1 MVVAATGFFDGVH
14 KGHQK
19 VLSELCRVAAD
30 EGKKSAVITFW
41 PHPRNVLQQD
51 ACNLRLLNSLD
62 EKERL
67 IKDLGVDE
75 FITIPFSREFSR
87 LSTSEFLNGY
97 LKQKY
102 NVTTLIVGYDH
113 RLGNNVNQ
121 SQQEMIETARSLGI
135 NVVRV
140 EEFLIDNNII
150 SSTRIRNLLNGGN
163 VTSANAFLGYNY
175 QLNGVVVSGQRLG
188 RTIGFPTANMKLYN
202 PLKAVPGNGVY
213 AVWVEVFGKSYM
225 GMCNIGTRPTVADSN
240 ERSIETY
247 ILDFDEDIYGLD
259 LTVKFVEKIRDEQKF
274 TSLQLLKEQLEKDKV
289 STLNL
294 LRGKEGY

>member
-14 KGHQK
+14 KGHRK

-30 EGKKSAVITFW
+30 EGKESAVITFW

-67 IKDLGVDE
+67 VKDLGVDK
-75 FITIPFSREFSR
+75 FITIPFSREFSK
-87 LSTSEFLNGY
+87 LSTKEFLDIY

-102 NVTTLIVGYDH
+102 DVSTLIIGYDH
-113 RLGNNVNQ
+113 RLGSNANQ
-121 SQQEMIETARSLGI
+121 SQKEMMETARSLGI

-140 EEFLIDNNII
+140 EEFLIDDNII
-150 SSTRIRNLLNGGN
+150 SSTKVRNLLTVGDI
-163 VTSANAFLGYNY
+163 TSANDFLGYNY
-175 QLNGVVVSGQRLG
+175 ELNGVVVSGQRLG

-202 PLKAVPGNGVY
+202 PLKVVPGNGVY
-213 AVWVEVFGKSYM
+213 AVWAEVFGKSYM

-240 ERSIETY
+240 ERTIETY
-247 ILDFDEDIYGLD
+247 ILNFNEDIYGLD
-259 LTVKFVEKIRDEQKF
+259 LKIKFVGKIRDEKKF
-274 TSLQLLKEQLEKDKV
+274 TSLEMLKEQLEKDRV
-289 STLNL
+289 STFEMLS
-294 LRGKEGY
+294 

>member
-14 KGHQK
+14 KGHRK
-19 VLSELCRVAAD
+19 VLSELCRIAKD

-67 IKDLGVDE
+67 IKDLGIDE

-87 LSTSEFLNGY
+87 LSTREFLNDY
-97 LKQKY
+97 LRQKY
-102 NVTTLIVGYDH
+102 NVSTLIIGYDH
-113 RLGNNVNQ
+113 RLGSNVNQ
-121 SQQEMIETARSLGI
+121 SQQEMMDTARSLGI

-150 SSTRIRNLLNGGN
+150 SSTRIRNLLNAGD
-163 VTSANAFLGYNY
+163 VSSANEFLGYNY

-213 AVWVEVFGKSYM
+213 AVWTEVFGKSYM

-247 ILDFDEDIYGLD
+247 ILNFDEDIYGLD
-259 LTVKFVEKIRDEQKF
+259 LTINFVEKIRDEKKF
-274 TSLQLLKEQLEKDKV
+274 TSLQMLKEQLEKDKI

-294 LRGKEGY
+294 LGGK

>member
-14 KGHQK
+14 KGHRK

-67 IKDLGVDE
+67 VRDLGVDE

-87 LSTSEFLNGY
+87 LSTKEFLDNY

-102 NVTTLIVGYDH
+102 NVSTLIIGYDH

-121 SQQEMIETARSLGI
+121 SQQEMMDTARSLGI

-140 EEFLIDNNII
+140 EEFLIENNII
-150 SSTRIRNLLNGGN
+150 SSTKIRNLLECGDIC
-163 VTSANAFLGYNY
+163 SANDFLGYNY
-175 QLNGVVVSGQRLG
+175 QLSGVVVSGHRLG

-213 AVWVEVFGKSYM
+213 AVWVEVLGKNYM

-259 LTVKFVEKIRDEQKF
+259 LSIKFVGKIRNEQKF
-274 TSLQLLKEQLEKDKV
+274 TSLQLLKEQLEKDKI
-289 STLNL
+289 STMNL
-294 LRGKEGY
+294 LGGK